1 MTALVHVHA
10 LLFTAW
16 LALFITQTR
25 LIAAHRVDLHMKL
38 GMTSAIFA
46 VVLVTVGVATV
57 FGSAASPRVHGGGF
71 TSPQFAFVGVVT
83 VTAFAVLVAL
93 GVAFRRRAG
102 LHKRFMLL
110 SMIATVGPATGRLIG
125 LVGAGKYGL
134 AIYMSVIAAF
144 TMCCLVYDW
153 RRNRV
158 VHPVFAVGGLVL
170 VLLWPVRYWVAG
182 SEAWQPIG
190 EWMARMGTF
199 LIS

>member
-1 MTALVHVHA
+1 
-10 LLFTAW
+10 
-16 LALFITQTR
+16 
-25 LIAAHRVDLHMKL
+25 
-38 GMTSAIFA
+38 
-46 VVLVTVGVATV
+46 
-57 FGSAASPRVHGGGF
+57 VHGGGF